1 MQAWLL
7 LGVAIV
13 LEVAGTT
20 AMKLSNGMEKIFPTI
35 MIFVFYG
42 LTFAIMPYV
51 IKKIEMGTVYAIWAG
66 VGTVLVTMIGIIYF
80 KESASMI
87 KLMSI
92 VLICIGVIGLN
103 LVETSTR

>member
-7 LGVAIV
+7 LALAIA

-20 AMKLSNGMEKIFPTI
+20 SMKLSDGMHKIFPTI

-42 LTFAIMPYV
+42 LTFAIMPFV

-66 VGTVLVTMIGIIYF
+66 AGTVLVTFIGIWYF
-80 KESASMI
+80 KESSSTI

-92 VLICIGVIGLN
+92 GLICIGVIGLN

>member
-7 LGVAIV
+7 LGLAIM

-20 AMKLSNGMEKIFPTI
+20 SMKLSDGMHKITPTI

-42 LTFAIMPYV
+42 LTFAIMSVV

-66 VGTVLVTMIGIIYF
+66 VGTVLVTMIGILYF
-80 KESASMI
+80 KESTSMI
-87 KLMSI
+87 KLISI
-92 VLICIGVIGLN
+92 GLICIGVIGLN
-103 LVETSTR
+103 LVETSTH